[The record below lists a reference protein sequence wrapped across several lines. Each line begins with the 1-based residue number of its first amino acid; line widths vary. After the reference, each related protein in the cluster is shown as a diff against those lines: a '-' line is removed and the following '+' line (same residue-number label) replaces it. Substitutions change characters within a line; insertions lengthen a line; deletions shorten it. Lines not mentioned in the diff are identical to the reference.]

1 MLLFIETFT
10 TIDGHVASLGP
21 ANSGTRSRRDS
32 SWKVRLF
39 VFKARRRTLRWKE
52 RAGGGKRKCRKKK
65 KTKEQQVPAKVNGG
79 RNRPRSHFKFVFPW
93 WNCRDPGM
101 ELVLSLG
108 REFRTRR
115 ETTRGRGCRRG
126 GQTFLLADKRNIS
139 RLRPPIKTL
148 FIGNCKKQSW
158 KGTEKYSDLWSP
170 GSSGFH

>member
-1 MLLFIETFT
+1 MSHRWGLRILEHVHGGIHRGKFACSFLKR
-10 TIDGHVASLGP
+10 DGG
-21 ANSGTRSRRDS
+21 
-32 SWKVRLF
+32 
-39 VFKARRRTLRWKE
+39 RWGGKGE
-52 RAGGGKRKCRKKK
+52 RGGKRKCRKKK

-115 ETTRGRGCRRG
+115 ETARGRGCRRG
-126 GQTFLLADKRNIS
+126 GQTLLLADKRNIS